1 MNIIPILIIPT
12 IGLALEFDTNK
23 DQVLFENLLSVII
36 KQPGLST
43 SVADEVLPAVM
54 SATLV
59 GVLWCQDFSSGGA
72 KYY

>member
-1 MNIIPILIIPT
+1 MNIIPIPIIPT
-12 IGLALEFDTNK
+12 IGLALEIDTNK

-36 KQPGLST
+36 KQPGSST
-43 SVADEVLPAVM
+43 SVAYEVLPAVM

-59 GVLWCQDFSSGGA
+59 GVLWCQGFSSGGA